1 MTGGRK
7 MRAKRVSDERGVRQK
22 GGKGWKDRRSRPA
35 VVWEDSQIAS
45 LSFRRTRRERR
56 SVCTHVNSA
65 IGPDVRG
72 DVRARWRGLSLGGPA
87 AFENGI
93 ARRGCS
99 RIARTLRKD
108 GRVAIHTHHVCVC
121 TLDLLKNQ
129 DRIVRTVIGRGAEC
143 YPSIEGDHRS
153 SSLLMASHSSTVP
166 LLITIISSFDLFY
179 AFESSL
185 CEGAS

>member
-1 MTGGRK
+1 MLNARHKFKDSDTKLYVRCALFQNRCLLRRVSWPSGKTAYDDAYRDKWQEEGRCERKGSRMREGWGRK
-7 MRAKRVSDERGVRQK
+7 GE
-22 GGKGWKDRRSRPA
+22 KGWKDCRSRPA
-35 VVWEDSQIAS
+35 VVWEDAQIAS

-72 DVRARWRGLSLGGPA
+72 DVRARWRGLSRGGPA

-108 GRVAIHTHHVCVC
+108 GRT
-121 TLDLLKNQ
+121 
-129 DRIVRTVIGRGAEC
+129 
-143 YPSIEGDHRS
+143 
-153 SSLLMASHSSTVP
+153 
-166 LLITIISSFDLFY
+166 Y
-179 AFESSL
+179 A
-185 CEGAS
+185 CAR